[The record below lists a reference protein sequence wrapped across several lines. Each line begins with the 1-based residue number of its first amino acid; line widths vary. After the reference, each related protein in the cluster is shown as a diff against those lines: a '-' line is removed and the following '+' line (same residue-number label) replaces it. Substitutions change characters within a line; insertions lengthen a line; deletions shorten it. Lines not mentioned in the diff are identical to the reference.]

1 MQINL
6 TTDYALRC
14 IIFLSQQEGD
24 VSSKEVS
31 DAIKISREFVQRIMQ
46 KLRGAGLVAHTM
58 GAAGGYRLAKKPE
71 DIRLMDIF
79 DTMEDTMRVN
89 RCVEDDEYCSIG
101 MPQTCNMHH
110 FYEELQA
117 KLNSYF
123 NDNTIANI
131 LAADYKLD

>member
-14 IIFLSQQEGD
+14 IIFLSQQTGD

-46 KLRGAGLVAHTM
+46 KLRSAGLVDHTM

-71 DIRLMDIF
+71 DIKLMDIF
-79 DTMEDTMRVN
+79 DTMEDTMRGN

-101 MPQTCNMHH
+101 MPQSCNMHL
-110 FYEELQA
+110 FYERLQE
-117 KLNSYF
+117 KLNR
-123 NDNTIANI
+123 
-131 LAADYKLD
+131 

>member
-14 IIFLSQQEGD
+14 ILFLSQQEGD

-71 DIRLMDIF
+71 DIKLMDIF

-101 MPQTCNMHH
+101 MPSSCNMHM
-110 FYEELQA
+110 FYEILQA
-117 KLNSYF
+117 KLDRYF
-123 NDNTIANI
+123 NENTIADI
-131 LAADYKLD
+131 LTQNFKLD